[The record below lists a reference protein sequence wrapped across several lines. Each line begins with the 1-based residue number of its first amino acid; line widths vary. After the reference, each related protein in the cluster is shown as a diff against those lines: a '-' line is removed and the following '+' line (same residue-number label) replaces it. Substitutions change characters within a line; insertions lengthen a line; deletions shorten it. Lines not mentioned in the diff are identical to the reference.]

1 MSSTWELGTA
11 GKAGSALKALEV
23 AGQIGSLATAGKRQE
38 ETVGAYKDLANL
50 TGESVQV
57 DDAAKNAAIL
67 GAKDDSEDRASTLA
81 TLLEQGI
88 DPAAAAK
95 IIEGQKKADVTQ
107 LISALDS
114 YGRQK
119 GAADER
125 AKQRRTQFDA
135 IATQAGLPI
144 DYWAKAGGIA
154 GDAGEV
160 ALGYEALSN
169 PVPTARSGR
178 ILQYMDGGGLQT
190 TQGASDHSEN
200 PMMITNKDGSPAV
213 DGNGNQIEVTGKE
226 TIIPDWLM
234 DQLIEAANK
243 SPKELSKVFK
253 DEILDEE
260 RFQA

>member
-1 MSSTWELGTA
+1 MTWELGTA

-23 AGQIGSLATAGKRQE
+23 AGQIGSLATAGKRQQQ
-38 ETVGAYKDLANL
+38 TVDAYKDLANL
-50 TGESVQV
+50 AGESVQV
-57 DDAAKNAAIL
+57 DDAAKNLAIL
-67 GAKDDSEDRASTLA
+67 GARDDAEDRASTLA

-107 LISALDS
+107 LTSALDS

-119 GAADER
+119 LTADER

-144 DYWAKAGGIA
+144 DYWAEAGKTAGSA
-154 GDAGEV
+154 GDV
-160 ALGYEALSN
+160 ALGYEALNN
-169 PVPTARSGR
+169 PVPTRSGR
-178 ILQYMDGGGLQT
+178 TLKYKHGGDLQM

-200 PMMITNKDGSPAV
+200 PMMITNKDGSAAV

-234 DQLIEAANK
+234 DQLVEAANK